1 MENAYLVKGYMR
13 EQGIIVPK
21 GNPHGIKNVRDI
33 IEKNLRIV
41 NRGRNTGTRI
51 LLDKMLREI
60 ARELGVSF
68 DDLTSRIRGY
78 HYEVK
83 THTAVAAAIAQGRAD
98 TGIGIRAAAHMYGLD
113 FISLGWERYDF
124 LVQIPRLG
132 KEAVR
137 SFLDKLRSREFAEI
151 LSSIPGYAVPRDIG
165 EIIWK
170 PRLSG
175 GVGDF

>member
-1 MENAYLVKGYMR
+1 VENAYLVKGYMR

-68 DDLTSRIRGY
+68 DNLTSRIRGY

-83 THTAVAAAIAQGRAD
+83 THSGCRCN
-98 TGIGIRAAAHMYGLD
+98 
-113 FISLGWERYDF
+113 S
-124 LVQIPRLG
+124 PRKG
-132 KEAVR
+132 
-137 SFLDKLRSREFAEI
+137 
-151 LSSIPGYAVPRDIG
+151 
-165 EIIWK
+165 
-170 PRLSG
+170 
-175 GVGDF
+175 